1 MRILYLDCGMG
12 AAGDML
18 AGALVSLLSKEEQE
32 SFIKMINNIGV
43 DGVKVSLSDDAKC
56 GITGK
61 HFKVEIDGVEEHSHD
76 VHEHEH
82 HHEHE
87 QEHGHHHE
95 HGDGHNDNDNH
106 GHHHHGTGPF
116 PEELEAVTEK
126 FNNILADDVAIVGQ
140 SDIKGVY
147 ELLAEAEA
155 KVHGKDVS
163 EIHFHEVGMKDALID
178 IASVVYLMNKLK
190 VDKVVVSPVN
200 VGFGKVKCAHGIL
213 PVPAP
218 ATAELVKGIPTYAGR
233 FEGELLTPT
242 GAALLKYYADEFSY
256 QPLMNVIKC
265 GYGTGNKNFE
275 SANVVKAVLGEVTD
289 ELISENVIEFN
300 CNVDDMS
307 AEDMAYATKALIENG
322 AKDAFVTPVIMK
334 KGRSGMLLTVLCSAI
349 DKERFVSLIFKHT
362 STIGIRVKETER
374 IILNRHEE
382 TVHTKLGD
390 VRVKY
395 SEGYGV
401 KREKPEFEDLRKLAE
416 ENNISVAEARKIFYD
431 IYKA

>member
-12 AAGDML
+12 AAGDMI

-56 GITGK
+56 GIAGK

-116 PEELEAVTEK
+116 PKELEAVAEK
-126 FNNILADDVAIVGQ
+126 LDCPN
-140 SDIKGVY
+140 DIQKVY

-289 ELISENVIEFN
+289 ELISENVIELN

-307 AEDMAYATKALIENG
+307 AEDMAYATKTLIENG

-382 TVHTKLGD
+382 TLHTKLGD

>member
-1 MRILYLDCGMG
+1 MG

-87 QEHGHHHE
+87 QEHGHHH
-95 HGDGHNDNDNH
+95 HGK
-106 GHHHHGTGPF
+106 GPF
-116 PEELEAVTEK
+116 PKELEAVAEK
-126 FNNILADDVAIVGQ
+126 LDCPN
-140 SDIKGVY
+140 DIQKVY

-289 ELISENVIEFN
+289 ELISENIIELN

-334 KGRSGMLLTVLCSAI
+334 KGRSGMLLTVLCTAI

>member
-1 MRILYLDCGMG
+1 MG

-56 GITGK
+56 GIVGK

-106 GHHHHGTGPF
+106 GHHHHGTDPF
-116 PEELEAVTEK
+116 PKELETVAEK
-126 FNNILADDVAIVGQ
+126 LDCPN
-140 SDIKGVY
+140 DIQKVY

-200 VGFGKVKCAHGIL
+200 VGFGKVKCVHGIL

-289 ELISENVIEFN
+289 ELISENVIELN

-362 STIGIRVKETER
+362 STIGIRVKENER

>member
-1 MRILYLDCGMG
+1 MG

-56 GITGK
+56 GIVGK

-95 HGDGHNDNDNH
+95 H
-106 GHHHHGTGPF
+106 HHHGKGPF
-116 PEELEAVTEK
+116 PKELEAVAEK
-126 FNNILADDVAIVGQ
+126 LNCPN
-140 SDIKGVY
+140 DIQKVY

-275 SANVVKAVLGEVTD
+275 SANVVKAVLGEVID
-289 ELISENVIEFN
+289 ELISENVIELN

>member
-56 GITGK
+56 GIAGK

-82 HHEHE
+82 HHEHHE
-87 QEHGHHHE
+87 HHHE
-95 HGDGHNDNDNH
+95 H
-106 GHHHHGTGPF
+106 HHHGKGPF
-116 PEELEAVTEK
+116 PKELEAVAEK
-126 FNNILADDVAIVGQ
+126 LDCSN
-140 SDIKGVY
+140 DIQKVY

-155 KVHGKDVS
+155 KVHGKEVS

-275 SANVVKAVLGEVTD
+275 SANVVKAVLGEVPD
-289 ELISENVIEFN
+289 EITNENVIELS

-307 AEDMAYATKALIENG
+307 AEDMAYAAEVLLVNG
-322 AKDAFVTPVIMK
+322 AKDAFVTPAIMK
-334 KGRSGMLLTVLCSAI
+334 KGRSGMLLTVLCNAM
-349 DKERFVSLIFKHT
+349 DKEKFASLIFKHT

-374 IILNRHEE
+374 LVLNRYEE

-390 VRVKY
+390 VRVKN

-401 KREKPEFEDLRKLAE
+401 KREKPEFEDLRRLAE
-416 ENNISVAEARKIFYD
+416 ENNISIAEVRKIIYD

>member
-56 GITGK
+56 GIVGK

-82 HHEHE
+82 HHEH
-87 QEHGHHHE
+87 GHHHE
-95 HGDGHNDNDNH
+95 H
-106 GHHHHGTGPF
+106 HHHGKGPF
-116 PEELEAVTEK
+116 PKELEAVAEK
-126 FNNILADDVAIVGQ
+126 LDCPN
-140 SDIKGVY
+140 DIQKVY

-289 ELISENVIEFN
+289 ELISENVIELN

>member
-43 DGVKVSLSDDAKC
+43 DGVKVSISDDAKC

-95 HGDGHNDNDNH
+95 H
-106 GHHHHGTGPF
+106 HHHGKGPF
-116 PEELEAVTEK
+116 PKELEAVAEK
-126 FNNILADDVAIVGQ
+126 LDCPN
-140 SDIKGVY
+140 DIQKVY

-289 ELISENVIEFN
+289 ELISENVIELN

-334 KGRSGMLLTVLCSAI
+334 KGRSGMLLTVLCSAV

>member
-1 MRILYLDCGMG
+1 MG

-116 PEELEAVTEK
+116 PKELETVAEK
-126 FNNILADDVAIVGQ
+126 LDCPN
-140 SDIKGVY
+140 DIQKVY

-289 ELISENVIEFN
+289 ELISENVIELN

>member
-1 MRILYLDCGMG
+1 MG

-56 GITGK
+56 GIVGK

-82 HHEHE
+82 HHEH
-87 QEHGHHHE
+87 HE
-95 HGDGHNDNDNH
+95 
-106 GHHHHGTGPF
+106 HHHHGTGPF

-218 ATAELVKGIPTYAGR
+218 ATAELVKEIPTYAGR

-289 ELISENVIEFN
+289 ELISENIIELN

>member
-95 HGDGHNDNDNH
+95 H
-106 GHHHHGTGPF
+106 HHHGTGPF
-116 PEELEAVTEK
+116 PKELEAVAEK
-126 FNNILADDVAIVGQ
+126 LNCPN
-140 SDIKGVY
+140 DIQKVY

-242 GAALLKYYADEFSY
+242 GAALLKYHADESSY

-289 ELISENVIEFN
+289 ELISENVIELN

>member
-43 DGVKVSLSDDAKC
+43 DGVKVSISDDAKC

-95 HGDGHNDNDNH
+95 H
-106 GHHHHGTGPF
+106 HHHGKGPF
-116 PEELEAVTEK
+116 PKELEAVAEK
-126 FNNILADDVAIVGQ
+126 LNCPN
-140 SDIKGVY
+140 DIQKVY

-289 ELISENVIEFN
+289 ELISENVIELN

>member
-95 HGDGHNDNDNH
+95 H
-106 GHHHHGTGPF
+106 HHQGKGPF
-116 PEELEAVTEK
+116 PKELEAVAEK
-126 FNNILADDVAIVGQ
+126 LDCPN
-140 SDIKGVY
+140 DIQKVY

-289 ELISENVIEFN
+289 ELISENVIELN

>member
-1 MRILYLDCGMG
+1 MG

-116 PEELEAVTEK
+116 PKELETVAEK
-126 FNNILADDVAIVGQ
+126 LNCPN
-140 SDIKGVY
+140 DIQKVY

-289 ELISENVIEFN
+289 ELISENIIELN

>member
-56 GITGK
+56 GIVGK

-95 HGDGHNDNDNH
+95 H
-106 GHHHHGTGPF
+106 HHHGKGPF
-116 PEELEAVTEK
+116 PKELETVAEK
-126 FNNILADDVAIVGQ
+126 LDCPN
-140 SDIKGVY
+140 DIQKVY

-289 ELISENVIEFN
+289 ELISENIIELN

>member
-56 GITGK
+56 GIVGK

-95 HGDGHNDNDNH
+95 H
-106 GHHHHGTGPF
+106 HHHGKGPF
-116 PEELEAVTEK
+116 PKELEAVAEK
-126 FNNILADDVAIVGQ
+126 LNCPN
-140 SDIKGVY
+140 DIQKVY

-155 KVHGKDVS
+155 KVHGKYVS

-289 ELISENVIEFN
+289 ELISENVIELN

>member
-116 PEELEAVTEK
+116 PKELEAVAEK
-126 FNNILADDVAIVGQ
+126 LNCPN
-140 SDIKGVY
+140 DIQKVY
-147 ELLAEAEA
+147 ELLAEAED
-155 KVHGKDVS
+155 KVYGKDVS

-218 ATAELVKGIPTYAGR
+218 ATAKLVKGIPTYAGR

-289 ELISENVIEFN
+289 ELISENIIELN

>member
-1 MRILYLDCGMG
+1 MKILYLDCGMG

-56 GITGK
+56 GIVGK

-106 GHHHHGTGPF
+106 GHHHHGTDPF
-116 PEELEAVTEK
+116 PKELETVAEK
-126 FNNILADDVAIVGQ
+126 LDCPN
-140 SDIKGVY
+140 DIQKVY

-218 ATAELVKGIPTYAGR
+218 ATAELVKEIPTYAGR

-289 ELISENVIEFN
+289 ELISENVIELN

>member
-56 GITGK
+56 GIAGK

-87 QEHGHHHE
+87 QEYGHHHE
-95 HGDGHNDNDNH
+95 H
-106 GHHHHGTGPF
+106 HHHGKGPF
-116 PEELEAVTEK
+116 PKELEAVAEK
-126 FNNILADDVAIVGQ
+126 LDCPN
-140 SDIKGVY
+140 DIQKVY

-289 ELISENVIEFN
+289 ELISENIIELN

>member
-56 GITGK
+56 GIVGK

-95 HGDGHNDNDNH
+95 H
-106 GHHHHGTGPF
+106 HHHGKGPF
-116 PEELEAVTEK
+116 PKELEAVAEK
-126 FNNILADDVAIVGQ
+126 LDCPN
-140 SDIKGVY
+140 DIQKVY

-155 KVHGKDVS
+155 KVHGKYVS

-289 ELISENVIEFN
+289 ELISENIIELN

-374 IILNRHEE
+374 IILHRHE
-382 TVHTKLGD
+382 
-390 VRVKY
+390 
-395 SEGYGV
+395 
-401 KREKPEFEDLRKLAE
+401 
-416 ENNISVAEARKIFYD
+416 
-431 IYKA
+431 

>member
-1 MRILYLDCGMG
+1 MG

-43 DGVKVSLSDDAKC
+43 DGVKVSISDDAKC
-56 GITGK
+56 GIVGK

-106 GHHHHGTGPF
+106 GHHHHGTDPF
-116 PEELEAVTEK
+116 PKELETVAEK
-126 FNNILADDVAIVGQ
+126 LDCPN
-140 SDIKGVY
+140 DIQKVY

-218 ATAELVKGIPTYAGR
+218 ATAELVKEIPTYAGR

-289 ELISENVIEFN
+289 ELISENVIELN

-307 AEDMAYATKALIENG
+307 AEDMAYATMTLIENG

-334 KGRSGMLLTVLCSAI
+334 KGRSGMLLTVLCTAI

>member
-95 HGDGHNDNDNH
+95 HGDGHNDNDNQ

-116 PEELEAVTEK
+116 PKELEAVAEK
-126 FNNILADDVAIVGQ
+126 LDCPN
-140 SDIKGVY
+140 DIQKVY

-289 ELISENVIEFN
+289 ELISENVIELN

-307 AEDMAYATKALIENG
+307 AEDMAYATKTLIENG

>member
-56 GITGK
+56 GIVGK

-95 HGDGHNDNDNH
+95 H
-106 GHHHHGTGPF
+106 HHHGKGPF
-116 PEELEAVTEK
+116 PKELEAVAEK
-126 FNNILADDVAIVGQ
+126 LNCPN
-140 SDIKGVY
+140 DIQKVY

-289 ELISENVIEFN
+289 ELISENVIELN

>member
-1 MRILYLDCGMG
+1 MG

-43 DGVKVSLSDDAKC
+43 DDVKVSLSDDAKC
-56 GITGK
+56 GIAGK

-116 PEELEAVTEK
+116 PKELEAVAEK
-126 FNNILADDVAIVGQ
+126 LNCPN
-140 SDIKGVY
+140 DIQKVY

-289 ELISENVIEFN
+289 ELISENIIELN

>member
-95 HGDGHNDNDNH
+95 H
-106 GHHHHGTGPF
+106 HHHGKGPF
-116 PEELEAVTEK
+116 PKELETVAEK
-126 FNNILADDVAIVGQ
+126 LDCPN
-140 SDIKGVY
+140 DIQKVY

-289 ELISENVIEFN
+289 ELISENVIELN

-334 KGRSGMLLTVLCSAI
+334 KGRSGMLLTVLCSAV

-362 STIGIRVKETER
+362 STIGIRVKENER

>member
-56 GITGK
+56 GIVGK

-82 HHEHE
+82 HHEHHE
-87 QEHGHHHE
+87 HHHE

-116 PEELEAVTEK
+116 PEELETVAEK
-126 FNNILADDVAIVGQ
+126 LDCPN
-140 SDIKGVY
+140 DIQKVY

-218 ATAELVKGIPTYAGR
+218 ATAELVKEIPTYAGR

-289 ELISENVIEFN
+289 ELISENVIELN

-431 IYKA
+431 IYEA

>member
-1 MRILYLDCGMG
+1 MG

-116 PEELEAVTEK
+116 PKELGAVAEK
-126 FNNILADDVAIVGQ
+126 LDCPN
-140 SDIKGVY
+140 DIQKVY

-163 EIHFHEVGMKDALID
+163 EIHFHEVGVKDALID

-289 ELISENVIEFN
+289 ELISENIIELN

>member
-1 MRILYLDCGMG
+1 MKILYLDCGMG

-56 GITGK
+56 GIVGK

-106 GHHHHGTGPF
+106 GHHHHGTDPF
-116 PEELEAVTEK
+116 PKELETVAEK
-126 FNNILADDVAIVGQ
+126 LDCPN
-140 SDIKGVY
+140 DIQKVY

-289 ELISENVIEFN
+289 ELISENVIELN

-307 AEDMAYATKALIENG
+307 AEDMAYATKTLIENG

-334 KGRSGMLLTVLCSAI
+334 KGRSGMLLTVLCSAV

-362 STIGIRVKETER
+362 STIGIRVKENER

>member
-1 MRILYLDCGMG
+1 MG

-56 GITGK
+56 GIVGK

-76 VHEHEH
+76 VHEREH

-95 HGDGHNDNDNH
+95 H
-106 GHHHHGTGPF
+106 HHHGKGPF
-116 PEELEAVTEK
+116 PKELEAVAEK
-126 FNNILADDVAIVGQ
+126 LDCPN
-140 SDIKGVY
+140 DIQKVY

-289 ELISENVIEFN
+289 ELISENVIELN

>member
-1 MRILYLDCGMG
+1 MG

-56 GITGK
+56 GIVGK

-95 HGDGHNDNDNH
+95 H
-106 GHHHHGTGPF
+106 HHHGKGPF
-116 PEELEAVTEK
+116 PKELEAVAEK
-126 FNNILADDVAIVGQ
+126 LDCPN
-140 SDIKGVY
+140 DIQKVY

-155 KVHGKDVS
+155 KVHGKYVS

-275 SANVVKAVLGEVTD
+275 SANVVKAVLGEVID
-289 ELISENVIEFN
+289 ELISENVIELN

>member
-76 VHEHEH
+76 VHENEH
-82 HHEHE
+82 HHEHHE
-87 QEHGHHHE
+87 HHHE

-116 PEELEAVTEK
+116 PKELEAVAEK
-126 FNNILADDVAIVGQ
+126 LNCPN
-140 SDIKGVY
+140 DIQKVY

-289 ELISENVIEFN
+289 ELISENIIELN

>member
-95 HGDGHNDNDNH
+95 H
-106 GHHHHGTGPF
+106 HHHGKGPF
-116 PEELEAVTEK
+116 PKELEAVAEK
-126 FNNILADDVAIVGQ
+126 LDCPN
-140 SDIKGVY
+140 DIQKVY

-155 KVHGKDVS
+155 KVHGKYVS

-289 ELISENVIEFN
+289 ELISENVIELN

-334 KGRSGMLLTVLCSAI
+334 KGRSGMLLTVLCSAV

>member
-95 HGDGHNDNDNH
+95 H
-106 GHHHHGTGPF
+106 HHHGTGPF
-116 PEELEAVTEK
+116 PKELEAVAEK
-126 FNNILADDVAIVGQ
+126 LNCPN
-140 SDIKGVY
+140 DIQKVY

-289 ELISENVIEFN
+289 ELISENIIELN

>member
-1 MRILYLDCGMG
+1 MG

-43 DGVKVSLSDDAKC
+43 DGVKVSISDDAKC
-56 GITGK
+56 GIVGK

-82 HHEHE
+82 HHEYE

-95 HGDGHNDNDNH
+95 H
-106 GHHHHGTGPF
+106 HHHGKGPF
-116 PEELEAVTEK
+116 PKELEAVAEK
-126 FNNILADDVAIVGQ
+126 LNCPN
-140 SDIKGVY
+140 DIQKVY

-190 VDKVVVSPVN
+190 IDKVVVSPVN

-289 ELISENVIEFN
+289 ELISENVIELN

-307 AEDMAYATKALIENG
+307 AEDMAYATKTLIENG

>member
-1 MRILYLDCGMG
+1 MG

-82 HHEHE
+82 HHEHHE
-87 QEHGHHHE
+87 HHHE

-116 PEELEAVTEK
+116 PKELEAVAEK
-126 FNNILADDVAIVGQ
+126 LNCPN
-140 SDIKGVY
+140 DIQKVY

-265 GYGTGNKNFE
+265 GYGMGNKNFE

-289 ELISENVIEFN
+289 ELISENIIELN

>member
-1 MRILYLDCGMG
+1 MG

-106 GHHHHGTGPF
+106 GHHHHGTDPF
-116 PEELEAVTEK
+116 PKELETVAEK
-126 FNNILADDVAIVGQ
+126 LDCPN
-140 SDIKGVY
+140 DIQKVY

-289 ELISENVIEFN
+289 ELISENVIELN

>member
-43 DGVKVSLSDDAKC
+43 DGVKVSISDDAKC
-56 GITGK
+56 GIVGK

-82 HHEHE
+82 HHEYE

-95 HGDGHNDNDNH
+95 H
-106 GHHHHGTGPF
+106 HHHGKGPF
-116 PEELEAVTEK
+116 PKELEAVAEK
-126 FNNILADDVAIVGQ
+126 LNCPN
-140 SDIKGVY
+140 DIQKVY

-155 KVHGKDVS
+155 KVHGKDVL

-289 ELISENVIEFN
+289 ELISENVIELN

-401 KREKPEFEDLRKLAE
+401 KREKPEFEDLRRLAE

>member
-43 DGVKVSLSDDAKC
+43 DGVKVSISDDAKC

-82 HHEHE
+82 HHEH
-87 QEHGHHHE
+87 HE
-95 HGDGHNDNDNH
+95 
-106 GHHHHGTGPF
+106 HHHHGKGPF
-116 PEELEAVTEK
+116 PKELEAVAEK
-126 FNNILADDVAIVGQ
+126 LNCPN
-140 SDIKGVY
+140 DIQKVY

-289 ELISENVIEFN
+289 ELISENVIELN

>member
-18 AGALVSLLSKEEQE
+18 SGALVSLLSKEEQE

-95 HGDGHNDNDNH
+95 H
-106 GHHHHGTGPF
+106 HHHGKGPF
-116 PEELEAVTEK
+116 PKELEAVAEK
-126 FNNILADDVAIVGQ
+126 LNCPN
-140 SDIKGVY
+140 DIQKVY

-289 ELISENVIEFN
+289 ELISENVIELN

-307 AEDMAYATKALIENG
+307 AEDMAYATKTLIENG

-334 KGRSGMLLTVLCSAI
+334 KGRSGMLLTVLCSAV